1 MEKRWINGTWW
12 GGGSKNTGGVGS
24 LSTKKC
30 GSLARGG
37 KRSACERSD
46 PLIDAMQK
54 KGQVLD

>member
-30 GSLARGG
+30 GSLAREGG
-37 KRSACERSD
+37 EGAKDRHTRD
-46 PLIDAMQK
+46 LTR
-54 KGQVLD
+54 